1 MNLNDGISLEEKELL
16 RTQMSDY
23 YSFAFPEFDM
33 KSVFENEPVR
43 AKASNKNIKIAIEVP
58 PIELSAKSKP
68 EVPAAAPVTPAKPVA
83 APSPQPAK
91 PTAPA
96 AQLQAAQPSPAP
108 AVPTTPKPVQAPAA
122 AAPQPKPE
130 MNVPKPA
137 VQPMVPPPPQVT
149 KQDLE
154 TVNQKLSEIYKI
166 MDGYVSSGDLE
177 DFENRVSKI
186 FNSSVET
193 MENKLE
199 SFKKTVVPSRKQYES
214 DTLFKK
220 NLYDAVCQMLDELL
234 VPLFERVP
242 DYNLL
247 SFQNT
252 EYNKDG
258 SVSNALVS
266 INSTVDNGDYSYT
279 FKIDVPI
286 LGGIINAPTFISR
299 GNKIIPL
306 LKANIQKEITTFSYV
321 KAPQIDDQEGRDN
334 LYNANP
340 DRMYHKEDNQ
350 TQYHTVN
357 QPFISVNPGGKFRKD
372 MIERNSDDNFNST
385 VNSPKYFPKF

>member
-23 YSFAFPEFDM
+23 YSFAFPEFDI
-33 KSVFENEPVR
+33 KSVFENEPIR
-43 AKASNKNIKIAIEVP
+43 AKASDKKVKIAIDVP
-58 PIELSAKSKP
+58 ALELEAKPKP
-68 EVPAAAPVTPAKPVA
+68 ETPAAAPVTPAK
-83 APSPQPAK
+83 Q
-91 PTAPA
+91 TAPA
-96 AQLQAAQPSPAP
+96 AQPQQAP
-108 AVPTTPKPVQAPAA
+108 AATTAPAMPKPVQAPAA
-122 AAPQPKPE
+122 AASQPKSE
-130 MNVPKPA
+130 VSAPKPA
-137 VQPMVPPPPQVT
+137 IQPMTPLPPQVT
-149 KQDLE
+149 KQDLD

-166 MDGYVSSGDLE
+166 MDGYVANGDLE
-177 DFENRVSKI
+177 DFENRVSKL
-186 FNSSVET
+186 FNSSIES
-193 MENKLE
+193 MEKKLE
-199 SFKKTVVPSRKQYES
+199 AFKKTVVPARKQYES

-234 VPLFERVP
+234 VPLFEKVP

-258 SVSNALVS
+258 SVSNALIS
-266 INSTVDNGDYSYT
+266 INATVDNGDYSYT

-321 KAPQIDDQEGRDN
+321 KAPQVDDQVGRDN

-340 DRMYHKEDNQ
+340 DRFYHKEDNQ

-357 QPFISVNPGGKFRKD
+357 QPFVSVNPGGKFRND